1 MEQRSDSLF
10 AEGFTD
16 GGSDLSVGIALLV
29 DFVDAGLSDWVLGL
43 FMPSGI
49 AHNEL
54 TALHGTVLLF
64 LHELT
69 VTQLTEGV
77 LLALILFWKEEPF
90 DKLFVINEAIVMIGI
105 GTIYGIDILRET

>member
-1 MEQRSDSLF
+1 MEEWSDSLF
-10 AEGFTD
+10 AEVFAD
-16 GGSDLSVGIALLV
+16 GGSDLSVGITLLV

-43 FMPSGI
+43 FVPSGI

-54 TALHGTVLLF
+54 TALQGTVLLF

-69 VTQLTEGV
+69 VAQLAEGV
-77 LLALILFWKEEPF
+77 LLALILIWKEEPF

-105 GTIYGIDILRET
+105 GTIYGIDILREK

>member
-10 AEGFTD
+10 AESFTD

-29 DFVDAGLSDWVLGL
+29 DFVDTGLSDRVLL
-43 FMPSGI
+43 FVSSGI
-49 AHNEL
+49 AHYEL

-69 VTQLTEGV
+69 IAQLAEGV
-77 LLALILFWKEEPF
+77 LLALIF
-90 DKLFVINEAIVMIGI
+90 I
-105 GTIYGIDILRET
+105 

>member
-10 AEGFTD
+10 AESFTD
-16 GGSDLSVGIALLV
+16 GGSYLSVGIALLV

-43 FMPSGI
+43 FVSSGI

-69 VTQLTEGV
+69 ISQLTEGV
-77 LLALILFWKEEPF
+77 LLALIF
-90 DKLFVINEAIVMIGI
+90 I
-105 GTIYGIDILRET
+105 

>member
-1 MEQRSDSLF
+1 VEQRSDSLF

-16 GGSDLSVGIALLV
+16 WGSDLSVGIALLV
-29 DFVDAGLSDWVLGL
+29 DFVDTGLSDWVLL
-43 FMPSGI
+43 FGSSGI

-69 VTQLTEGV
+69 IAQLAEGV
-77 LLALILFWKEEPF
+77 LLALIFIWKEEPF

-105 GTIYGIDILRET
+105 GTIYGINILR